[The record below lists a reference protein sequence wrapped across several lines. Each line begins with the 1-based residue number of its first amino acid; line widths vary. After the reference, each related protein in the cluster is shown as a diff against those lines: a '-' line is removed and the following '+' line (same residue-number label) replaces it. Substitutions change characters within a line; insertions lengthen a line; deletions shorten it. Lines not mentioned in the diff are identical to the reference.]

1 MRIVSE
7 SNALHITVAL
17 ARIGGG
23 GVMQSPPLSFSGM
36 DAKRLGGSRWN
47 FAQLM
52 GHPLRNFCQ
61 KKYLTGSGQVT
72 EL

>member
-7 SNALHITVAL
+7 SNALHITVTL

-23 GVMQSPPLSFSGM
+23 GDAIPPIEFF
-36 DAKRLGGSRWN
+36 WN
-47 FAQLM
+47 GRRTAGWIALEFCTAYGASFAQL
-52 GHPLRNFCQ
+52 LA